1 MMFLLKPA
9 YADNIFEET
18 EKVQIMCARSHV
30 RDRGP
35 MFDAPNHNGDW
46 AVIRILEHGDNQTTD
61 QPVVLRA
68 SQT

>member
-1 MMFLLKPA
+1 MMFVLKPA
-9 YADNIFEET
+9 HADNIFEET
-18 EKVQIMCARSHV
+18 EKVQIMCAHSHV

-46 AVIRILEHGDNQTTD
+46 SVIRILEHGDNQTTD